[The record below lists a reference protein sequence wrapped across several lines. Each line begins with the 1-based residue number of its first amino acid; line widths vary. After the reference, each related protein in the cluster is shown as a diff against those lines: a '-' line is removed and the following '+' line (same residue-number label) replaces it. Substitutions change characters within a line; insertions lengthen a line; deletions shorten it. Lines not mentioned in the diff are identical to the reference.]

1 MDNYSCKKT
10 AAIWR
15 REKKKKKDQAVH
27 YFQVAYIHNPVK
39 LFGLLTLTRYNV
51 GNNLTTNNTSNI
63 LSESLT
69 KISHGF
75 TMN

>member
-1 MDNYSCKKT
+1 MINT
-10 AAIWR
+10 
-15 REKKKKKDQAVH
+15 
-27 YFQVAYIHNPVK
+27 YIHNPVK